1 MLLKLQKKLD
11 NFYHQRSLRRWEM
24 VVEAAQTASVGQL
37 RQALARAWAL
47 RQHLDRLI
55 HRAEHRLTLPAIG
68 SNAIRRPLGTDW
80 AWRPDIWRGPLPKVA
95 QAGILN
101 RTLIAGG
108 TTIFHDCKKSEL
120 TVRQIRNNRESDIA
134 PFALRMDV
142 FRFDGSFLS
151 LVLDFPPEGTAG
163 MRQKHII
170 RVDMIVELEK
180 PLEIF
185 VRLNIKHGPN
195 VETILREMPLDAAE
209 MMVEFDLGYSKIN
222 ERRIERV
229 WVDLIIEGPEMNQ
242 IIFRDLTVTRRP
254 RAEL

>member
-1 MLLKLQKKLD
+1 MLRKLQKRLD
-11 NFYHQRSLRRWEM
+11 NFYHQRSLQRWEAM
-24 VVEAAQTASVGQL
+24 ADIAQTASVGQL
-37 RQALARAWAL
+37 RAALARAWAL

-55 HRAEHRLTLPAIG
+55 HSAEHRLILPAVG

-80 AWRPDIWRGPLPKVA
+80 AWRPDIWLGPLPTVA

-101 RTLIAGG
+101 RTLITNG
-108 TTIFHDCKKSEL
+108 TTIFHDCKRSEL
-120 TVRQIRNNRESDIA
+120 TVRQIRNMRESDLA
-134 PFALRMDV
+134 PFGLRIDV

-151 LVLDFPPEGTAG
+151 VVLDFPPESNASL
-163 MRQKHII
+163 RKKHII

-195 VETILREMPLDAAE
+195 IETILREMPLDASE

-222 ERRIERV
+222 EKRIERV
-229 WVDLIIEGPEMNQ
+229 WMDLIIEGPEMNQ